1 MPNIET
7 ERKFLI
13 AMPDIG
19 VLLSEPGARADR
31 IVQTYL
37 LSPRNVTMRVR
48 RREGRGRVTYTATRK
63 RRLSDMSAIEEERE
77 ITEELYRTLLS
88 AADPALRPIEKTR
101 ISVPYGGRLLE
112 IDLYP
117 FWERTA
123 ILEIELPSED
133 APFELPPY
141 LTVLREV
148 TGDKQYKNVSLA
160 KKIPEEI

>member
-13 AMPDIG
+13 ERPDPAR
-19 VLLSEPGARADR
+19 LLAEEGATADT

-37 LSPRNVTMRVR
+37 VSPQGVTLRVR

-63 RRLSDMSAIEEERE
+63 RRLSDMSAEENERE

-133 APFELPPY
+133 APFKLPPY

-160 KKIPEEI
+160 KKNPEEI